1 MIDASAIESA
11 IIGKLAADPELA
23 GLLPDG
29 VFWDLAQQGA
39 TRFALVSLSESRAL
53 AELDDGETLRAF
65 IYQIKAVALG
75 ADSDP
80 IVAADRRI
88 HALLDHGNLDLDAA
102 GCALMIMRFVDR
114 IRYTETADGEIWQHR
129 GARYEVTVT
138 PDG

>member
-1 MIDASAIESA
+1 VIDASAVESA

-29 VFWDLAQQGA
+29 VFWDLARQGA

-53 AELDDGETLRAF
+53 AEINDGETLRAF
-65 IYQIKAVALG
+65 VYQIKAVALG

-88 HALLDHGNLDLDAA
+88 HALLDHGSLELGAA
-102 GCALMIMRFVDR
+102 GCSLMIMRFVDR
-114 IRYTETADGEIWQHR
+114 IRYTEISEGDTWQHR

-138 PDG
+138 PNG